1 MRKVCLGLLLCCFLI
16 LPVSGEMAAPPVPEA
31 GERLMP
37 AQNQSFS
44 QGLRQIAGE
53 LLPLLRPELARALAS
68 GAGLVALCLLLALF
82 PAEETGGTADLA
94 GAVAIA
100 ALLMGNA
107 HSMIRMAAETVT
119 EMSEYEKLLLPVVTA
134 AMAAQGGV
142 NSATALY
149 AGSAFFN
156 TVLSA
161 LLGKLLLP
169 VQYLFLGAATA
180 GAALGNDTLKAL
192 KNSIRDMILWCMKTL
207 LSLFTAYL
215 GITGVVTGATDAGAD
230 QGSKDHHL
238 HDDPNC
244 GRDSL
249 RCLGGGAGGG
259 RGAAQQPGAV
269 WDFCHSGGVF
279 RALRKDRGAVPDSQ
293 GSPDRVRS
301 VRNQA
306 ECGAHRRLRR
316 GYADAAGHYGRALS
330 AAAGEL
336 GMLFEGGGLMAGK
349 YVLSLVT
356 AALIGGIVTGFF
368 PDGSFRRLLRLLC
381 GVFLLTV
388 VLAPVSALE
397 MPDLDSWLAGLDMD
411 AWDAVQQG
419 EDYVALRR
427 REGICERLEAYTLD
441 KAAAL
446 GADVSVRFTL
456 DDQDLPRTVT
466 LTGSCTPAQKQ
477 ALARVLAEDL
487 GIPEERQIWQ

>member
-215 GITGVVTGATDAGAD
+215 GITGVVTGATDAALTKAAKTTI
-230 QGSKDHHL
+230 STMI
-238 HDDPNC
+238 PIV
-244 GRDSL
+244 
-249 RCLGGGAGGG
+249 GGILSDASEAVLVGAGVL
-259 RGAAQQPGAV
+259 RSSGAV